1 MKRFENKIAL
11 VTGGANGLGENLVR
25 RLVSEGAKVA
35 VVDIEGDTIKKVCE
49 SMPEATFG
57 VECDVRDK
65 ASVDAMVA
73 KVVEHFGRIDILFNN
88 AGIGIF
94 KNFLD
99 LTEQDWLEV
108 INTNLNGAFRVG
120 QAVAKE
126 MIRLGV
132 KGVIVNTSSN
142 TAYRVTPFSGG
153 YPASKAGIEQLTR
166 IMSLELFPYGIRVN
180 SVAPGSAM
188 TRITEATRNNP
199 EKYKKMIGK
208 YSAGRFAKPE
218 EVTSVMLFLASDE
231 ATYVHG
237 ANYLVDSGYVTN

>member
-49 SMPEATFG
+49 SMPEDTFG

-88 AGIGIF
+88 AGMGIF

-99 LTEQDWLEV
+99 LTEQDWLTV
-108 INTNLNGAFRVG
+108 IDTNLNGAFRVG

-132 KGVIVNTSSN
+132 KASS
-142 TAYRVTPFSGG
+142 
-153 YPASKAGIEQLTR
+153 
-166 IMSLELFPYGIRVN
+166 
-180 SVAPGSAM
+180 
-188 TRITEATRNNP
+188 
-199 EKYKKMIGK
+199 
-208 YSAGRFAKPE
+208 
-218 EVTSVMLFLASDE
+218 
-231 ATYVHG
+231 
-237 ANYLVDSGYVTN
+237 